1 MPFSKTLI
9 AFLSILAIIPGAAIK
24 SVKANTPIE
33 DINAV
38 DTECVNYMVTSG
50 GETICLDSASP
61 VEPEPD
67 VVEPDVGLDCAPEP
81 VAEEA
86 PPSEPDAEVASS
98 VDSAGELD
106 PVAEAEDT
114 AESASDPVM
123 EEEEPVAESATA
135 EEASPELLA
144 DAACSPESS
153 VEDVEP
159 SP

>member
-9 AFLSILAIIPGAAIK
+9 ACLSILAIIPGAAIK
-24 SVKANTPIE
+24 SAKANTPIE

-38 DTECVNYMVTSG
+38 DTSCVNYMVTSG

-61 VEPEPD
+61 ADPEPA

-81 VAEEA
+81 VAEEE
-86 PPSEPDAEVASS
+86 PPSEPVAEVASS
-98 VDSAGELD
+98 VNSAGKIAL
-106 PVAEAEDT
+106 VAEAEVT
-114 AESASDPVM
+114 AESSSDPVV

-135 EEASPELLA
+135 EDVSPELLA

-153 VEDVEP
+153 VEDVES